1 MCFVFV
7 LFSCIIAEN
16 CQGVGGFFEVKAD
29 QSRTCFMN
37 EGSICSF
44 RLLWLI
50 FAYQCVS
57 SNAKRCRQRAVDR
70 TEVLLIAVVSF
81 LEQVGDIVVDITP
94 STVDITV
101 PVADPGGAAVQI
113 MDCSS
118 LPVQA
123 EVRAGSRC
131 FPGFKK

>member
-1 MCFVFV
+1 M
-7 LFSCIIAEN
+7 
-16 CQGVGGFFEVKAD
+16 KAD
-29 QSRTCFMN
+29 QSRTCFVN
-37 EGSICSF
+37 EGSIYSF

-50 FAYQCVS
+50 FAYRCVS
-57 SNAKRCRQRAVDR
+57 SNAKRSRQRAVDG
-70 TEVLLIAVVSF
+70 TEVLLIAVISF
-81 LEQVGDIVVDITP
+81 LEQVVDITL

-101 PVADPGGAAVQI
+101 PVADPDGAAVQI

-123 EVRAGSRC
+123 EVQAGSRC